1 MAVMTFD
8 ERRHYLR
15 MAGTPLTLL
24 ALVLLIAVAIRA
36 GWKAVSAPIPPPPL
50 IPCVDQDVN
59 GELTT
64 QDITVSVYNSGHT
77 RGLAGSVSK
86 QLTNVGFVIDSV
98 SNRQPSVKKVT
109 IIGQDAKN
117 PAVGLVAGYFPGAV
131 VKSDPKRVDHEVEV
145 VLSDRDPNFKTTAPK
160 SVKVNG
166 SVCLPSPSP
175 TPSILASPGEQPS

>member
-1 MAVMTFD
+1 MTFD

-64 QDITVSVYNSGHT
+64 QDVTVSVYNSGHT

-86 QLTNVGFVIDSV
+86 QLTNVGSSSTRCLTVSRASRKSPSSV
-98 SNRQPSVKKVT
+98 RTP
-109 IIGQDAKN
+109 KN
-117 PAVGLVAGYFPGAV
+117 PEVGLVAGYFPGAV

>member
-1 MAVMTFD
+1 M
-8 ERRHYLR
+8 EGREC
-15 MAGTPLTLL
+15 
-24 ALVLLIAVAIRA
+24 
-36 GWKAVSAPIPPPPL
+36 PIPPPPL

-117 PAVGLVAGYFPGAV
+117 PEVGLVAGYFPGAV

-166 SVCLPSPSP
+166 SVCLPSPHRLHPYSRRRG
-175 TPSILASPGEQPS
+175 TALLGLTGTLAQRLLSQQSAPAGRASVPNDRPD

>member
-36 GWKAVSAPIPPPPL
+36 GWKAVSTPIPPPPL

-117 PAVGLVAGYFPGAV
+117 PEVGLVAGYFPGAV

-145 VLSDRDPNFKTTAPK
+145 VLSDRDPNFKTTASK

-175 TPSILASPGEQPS
+175 TPSMLASPGEQPS

>member
-1 MAVMTFD
+1 MEGRECPHPAAASYSL
-8 ERRHYLR
+8 RRSGRQRRTDDPRHH
-15 MAGTPLTLL
+15 G
-24 ALVLLIAVAIRA
+24 
-36 GWKAVSAPIPPPPL
+36 
-50 IPCVDQDVN
+50 
-59 GELTT
+59 
-64 QDITVSVYNSGHT
+64 SVYNSGHT

-98 SNRQPSVKKVT
+98 SNRQPSGKKVT

-117 PAVGLVAGYFPGAV
+117 PEVGLVAGYFPGAV

>member
-1 MAVMTFD
+1 M
-8 ERRHYLR
+8 
-15 MAGTPLTLL
+15 
-24 ALVLLIAVAIRA
+24 
-36 GWKAVSAPIPPPPL
+36 SAPIPPPPL

-117 PAVGLVAGYFPGAV
+117 PEVGLVAGYFPGAV

>member
-117 PAVGLVAGYFPGAV
+117 PEVGLVAGYFPGAV

-145 VLSDRDPNFKTTAPK
+145 DSAIATQTSRRLRRS
-160 SVKVNG
+160 
-166 SVCLPSPSP
+166 
-175 TPSILASPGEQPS
+175 Q

>member
-86 QLTNVGFVIDSV
+86 QLTNVGFVI
-98 SNRQPSVKKVT
+98 VKKVT

-117 PAVGLVAGYFPGAV
+117 PEVGLVAGYFPGAV

>member
-1 MAVMTFD
+1 MAIMTSD

-24 ALVLLIAVAIRA
+24 ALVLLIAVAIRV

-50 IPCVDQDVN
+50 TPCVNQDVN

-64 QDITVSVYNSGHT
+64 QDVTVSVYNSGHT

-86 QLTNVGFVIDSV
+86 QLANVGFVIDSV

-117 PAVGLVAGYFPGAV
+117 PEVGLVAGYFPGAV

-145 VLSDRDPNFKTTAPK
+145 VLGDRDPNFKTTAPK